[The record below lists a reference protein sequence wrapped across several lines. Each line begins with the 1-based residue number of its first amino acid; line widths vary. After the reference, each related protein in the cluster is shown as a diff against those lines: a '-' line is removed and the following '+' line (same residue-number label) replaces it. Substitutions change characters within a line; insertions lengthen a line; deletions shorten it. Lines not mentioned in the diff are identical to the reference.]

1 MRVAP
6 NLMMSATSIG
16 SKTSLSV
23 TLRELPS
30 RAVTHRL
37 TGMEPSLS
45 YIGMTTARGPARTFG
60 LRQADRR
67 QHLYALGQTGTG
79 KSTLIETL
87 ITQDITAGR
96 GVILLDPHG
105 DLADRVARRHAD
117 RVLAFDVATAP
128 GRYGYNPLKAVAAA
142 VIPLAVSGLIET
154 FHHHFG
160 DKAWGP
166 RMEHIFRNV
175 LYALIE
181 TGQAT
186 LSDVLR
192 MLSEKGFRQQVG
204 ERSRNPQVRYFFTDE
219 LPKLWG
225 RTYFE
230 AIAPVQ
236 SKVGAFLTDPAL
248 RRTLVDFEMPI
259 SFRGAMDQGQCIIV
273 NLARGILGSD
283 TSAIIGSLMVS
294 TITLAA
300 LSRQAMPEAKRAPC
314 HLYLDEFEYF
324 LTPGTA
330 TMLSE
335 VRKVGLCVTLAN
347 QYLAQLDPLRQAAVL
362 GNVGS
367 QLCFRVGPDDAGI
380 MAARFG
386 LAPHEVSGLQ
396 TLPNHHFIASIMI
409 DGTPSPAFSG
419 QVIKSP

>member
-1 MRVAP
+1 
-6 NLMMSATSIG
+6 
-16 SKTSLSV
+16 
-23 TLRELPS
+23 
-30 RAVTHRL
+30 
-37 TGMEPSLS
+37 MEPSFSFL
-45 YIGMTTARGPARTFG
+45 GVTTARPPARRFG

-67 QHLYALGQTGTG
+67 QHLYALGQTGAG

-87 ITQDITAGR
+87 LTQDIEAGR
-96 GVILLDPHG
+96 GAILLDPHG
-105 DLADRVARRHAD
+105 DLATRLTRHHAD

-128 GRYGYNPLKAVAAA
+128 GRYGYNPLKAVTPSL
-142 VIPLAVSGLIET
+142 IPLAVSGLMET
-154 FHHHFG
+154 FRHHFG
-160 DKAWGP
+160 EKAWGP

-181 TGQAT
+181 TGEAT
-186 LSDVLR
+186 LPDVLR
-192 MLSEKGFRQQVG
+192 MLSEKAFRQQVG
-204 ERSRNPQVRYFFTDE
+204 ERSHNPQVRYFFTDE

-248 RRTLVDFEMPI
+248 RRTLVEFETAL
-259 SFRGAMDQGQCIIV
+259 SFRRAMDQGEVIIV

-283 TSAIIGSLMVS
+283 TSAIVGSLMVS

-300 LSRQAMPEAKRAPC
+300 LSRQAISERERTQC
-314 HLYLDEFEYF
+314 HLYLDEFEHF

-335 VRKVGLCVTLAN
+335 VRKVGLAVTLVN
-347 QYLAQLDPLRQAAVL
+347 QYLSQLDFDRRAAVL

-367 QLCFRVGPDDAGI
+367 QLCFRVGPDDAAI
-380 MAARFG
+380 MGARFA
-386 LAPHEVSGLQ
+386 LAPHEVQGLQ
-396 TLPNHHFIASIMI
+396 SLPNHHFIASLMI

-419 QVIKSP
+419 KVIKYP

>member
-1 MRVAP
+1 
-6 NLMMSATSIG
+6 
-16 SKTSLSV
+16 
-23 TLRELPS
+23 
-30 RAVTHRL
+30 
-37 TGMEPSLS
+37 MEPALS
-45 YIGMTTARGPARTFG
+45 YIGLATARPGALPFG
-60 LRQADRR
+60 LHQADRR

-87 ITQDITAGR
+87 IAQDIAAER

-105 DLADRVARRHAD
+105 DLAERVVSRYPDRVRS
-117 RVLAFDVATAP
+117 FDIAAAP
-128 GRYGYNPLKAVAAA
+128 GRYGYNPLKAVAPAL
-142 VIPLAVSGLIET
+142 IPLAVSGLMDT

-160 DKAWGP
+160 EKAWGP

-181 TGQAT
+181 SGRAT
-186 LSDVLR
+186 LPDVLR
-192 MLSEKGFRQQVG
+192 MLSEKDFRQTVG
-204 ERSRNPQVRYFFTDE
+204 ERSKNPQVRYFFTDE

-225 RTYFE
+225 RSYFE

-236 SKVGAFLTDPAL
+236 SKVGAFLTDPKL
-248 RRTLVDFEMPI
+248 RRSLVDFETPL
-259 SFRGAMDQGQCIIV
+259 SFREAMDEGQCIII

-283 TSAIIGSLMVS
+283 TSAIMGSLIVS

-300 LSRQAMPEAKRAPC
+300 LSRQALPEAKRTPC

-335 VRKVGLCVTLAN
+335 VRKVALVVTLAN
-347 QYLAQLDPLRQAAVL
+347 QYLAQIDPARRAAVL

-367 QLCFRVGPDDAGI
+367 HLCFRIGPDDAAI
-380 MAARFG
+380 MAARFD
-386 LAPHEVSGLQ
+386 LARPEVSGLQ
-396 TLPNHHFIASIMI
+396 TLPNHHFMASIMI
-409 DGTPSPAFSG
+409 DGTPSRAFSG
-419 QVIKSP
+419 RTLRL